1 MVGNL
6 TLLLETTNGTK
17 HQLNPK
23 YNTNKDVY
31 ISINNELKP
40 KLIQQFDSLSV
51 VTPGKKCDSIYGCP
65 IWVKSYF
72 YIDCP

>member
-6 TLLLETTNGTK
+6 TLVLETTNGTK

-23 YNTNKDVY
+23 YNTNKDVH

-40 KLIQQFDSLSV
+40 N
-51 VTPGKKCDSIYGCP
+51 
-65 IWVKSYF
+65 
-72 YIDCP
+72 